1 QEAVGHLHQ
10 DACPIARVRFATAR
24 AAMVEVSENLECVRD
39 DRVGFSA
46 FDVNHETD
54 PASVMFESGIVKAS
68 SARGATTGLR
78 GSVWLGG
85 AIAHLS
91 GCDGNRS
98 RSLSV
103 GLLLKGQGGA
113 TVHSE
118 NLH

>member
-1 QEAVGHLHQ
+1 
-10 DACPIARVRFATAR
+10 
-24 AAMVEVSENLECVRD
+24 MVEITENLKRVRD
-39 DRVGFSA
+39 DRVRFSA
-46 FDVNHETD
+46 FDMNDETD

-78 GSVWLGG
+78 RTVWLGG

-91 GCDGNRS
+91 GCDGNKS

-103 GLLLKGQGGA
+103 GLLLKGLGGA

-118 NLH
+118 NLHSQPSNAATNARHFR